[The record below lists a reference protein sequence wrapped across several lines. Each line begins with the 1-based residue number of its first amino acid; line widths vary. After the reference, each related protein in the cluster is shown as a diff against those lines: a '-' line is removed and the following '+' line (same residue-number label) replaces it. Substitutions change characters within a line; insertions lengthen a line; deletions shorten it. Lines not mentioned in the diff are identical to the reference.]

1 MDRGRITWK
10 IRGALQLYDSFSARP
25 TNLSQLRILTEEG
38 ICVMKKEGGLLVF
51 AESGRGTADGG
62 SVKEKGEEFI
72 RIRLESPVF
81 LSEELTLSSSPEN
94 LPVCL
99 RLRPNKAYPASSRA
113 AVLYGH
119 CAPGAELFFVFDA
132 PKTGVGDGSEKRLI
146 SDVSPD
152 AQVMEIYHPG
162 RNSLEGEWIEMEYG
176 GCRERLFLGRTEASG
191 RKRPDT
197 GKYRLCG
204 QRVEKTYPRLE
215 TVLRLVYFTRADQ
228 QGEYVFYFRQVP
240 EGKACGRICVQA
252 AENGQGLYAKRKTE
266 QEITVVQGE
275 RVRLDLQQ
283 T

>member
-25 TNLSQLRILTEEG
+25 ANLSQLRILTEEG

-51 AESGRGTADGG
+51 AESGRGTADRGG
-62 SVKEKGEEFI
+62 VKENGEEFI
-72 RIRLESPVF
+72 RIRLESPIF
-81 LSEELTLSSSPEN
+81 LPEEITLSSSPEN

-132 PKTGVGDGSEKRLI
+132 PKTGMGDGSEKRLLGDI
-146 SDVSPD
+146 SPD

-162 RNSLEGEWIEMEYG
+162 RNSLEGEWIELEYG
-176 GCRERLFLGRTEASG
+176 GCRERLFLGSAEASG
-191 RKRPDT
+191 AKRPDT

-204 QRVEKTYPRLE
+204 QRVSKMYPRME
-215 TVLRLVYFTRADQ
+215 TVLRLVYFTRADW

-240 EGKACGRICVQA
+240 GGSTCGRICVQTA
-252 AENGQGLYAKRKTE
+252 GNGQGIHAKRNTE

-275 RVRLDLQQ
+275 SIRLDLQSD
-283 T
+283 